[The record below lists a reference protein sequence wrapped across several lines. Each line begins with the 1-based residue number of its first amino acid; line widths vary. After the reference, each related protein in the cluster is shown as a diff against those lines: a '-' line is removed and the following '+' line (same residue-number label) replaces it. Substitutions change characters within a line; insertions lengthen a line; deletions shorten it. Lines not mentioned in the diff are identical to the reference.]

1 MSYLIE
7 LIQDFFYQG
16 GWVLFVIFA
25 TVLLM
30 LYFIL
35 ERFLYFKAEFPKDLE
50 SSLKDW
56 KQYPNKGSR
65 LANKVLSLEV
75 SKLHALLDQNLNY
88 IKTLIGVCPLMGLL
102 GTVTGM
108 ISVFEV
114 MAEVGTGNARLM
126 AGGISMATIPT
137 MAGMLSALVGLYFSN
152 QLEYLSKMKKQ
163 KTKEMF
169 IGA

>member
-1 MSYLIE
+1 
-7 LIQDFFYQG
+7 
-16 GWVLFVIFA
+16 
-25 TVLLM
+25 M

-35 ERFLYFKAEFPKDLE
+35 ERFFYFKVEFSKDLE
-50 SSLKDW
+50 SSLKEW
-56 KQYPNKGSR
+56 KNYPHKKSR
-65 LANKVLSLEV
+65 LGNKVLSLEI
-75 SKLHALLDQNLNY
+75 SELHALLDKNLNY

-108 ISVFEV
+108 ISVFEI
-114 MAEVGTGNARLM
+114 MAVVGTGNARLM

-169 IGA
+169 VGVRN